1 MILRHH
7 GLLTCGRTAAEAL
20 FRMTIL
26 QRACEVQLAAAT
38 FGKGWRPLPEEILR
52 RTTRQMQS
60 EVAKGFDEKTPFGQD
75 SFEAYRR
82 ALDAKGSR
90 YRD

>member
-1 MILRHH
+1 
-7 GLLTCGRTAAEAL
+7 
-20 FRMTIL
+20 MTIL

-38 FGKGWRPLPEEILR
+38 FGKSWRPLSEEILQ

-60 EVAKGFDEKTPFGQD
+60 EVAKGFDEKTSFGQD

-82 ALDAKGSR
+82 ALDAKGAR

>member
-1 MILRHH
+1 MYRP
-7 GLLTCGRTAAEAL
+7 
-20 FRMTIL
+20 
-26 QRACEVQLAAAT
+26 EVQLAAAT
-38 FGKGWRPLPEEILR
+38 FGKRLRLLSAGALR

-60 EVAKGFDEKTPFGQD
+60 EVAKGFDEKGSFGQD

-82 ALDAKGSR
+82 TLDAKGSR

>member
-1 MILRHH
+1 
-7 GLLTCGRTAAEAL
+7 
-20 FRMTIL
+20 
-26 QRACEVQLAAAT
+26 VQLAAAT
-38 FGKGWRPLPEEILR
+38 FGKSWRPLSEEVLR
-52 RTTRQMQS
+52 RTTRQMQA
-60 EVAKGFDEKTPFGQD
+60 EVAKGFNEKAAFGQD